1 MATTE
6 TATDRDAITAVVQL
20 YIDGSATGDA
30 SKLKEAFHPDAR
42 MYGSLG
48 DQRLDIPIA
57 ELYPMLE
64 AKPMDVDGSYEASV
78 TAVDQVDDAAVA
90 RLEEGGCWGN
100 VSFVDF
106 FLLARID
113 GTWKII
119 SKSFAH
125 TGGEPPAG

>member
-20 YIDGSATGDA
+20 YIDGSATGDS
-30 SKLKEAFHPDAR
+30 SKFKEAFHPDAR

-48 DQRLDIPIA
+48 DQRLDMPIA

-64 AKPMDVDGSYEASV
+64 AQPMDVGGSYEASV
-78 TAVDQVDDAAVA
+78 TAVDQVGDAAIA
-90 RLEEGGCWGN
+90 RLEESGCWGN

-113 GTWKII
+113 GSWKIV

-125 TGGEPPAG
+125 TGGEPPAA

>member
-1 MATTE
+1 
-6 TATDRDAITAVVQL
+6 
-20 YIDGSATGDA
+20 
-30 SKLKEAFHPDAR
+30 
-42 MYGSLG
+42 
-48 DQRLDIPIA
+48 
-57 ELYPMLE
+57 MLE

-90 RLEEGGCWGN
+90 RLEESGCWGN

-113 GTWKII
+113 GSWKIV